1 MKWVALLLVLALGA
15 AVFIVPQPEPPS
27 VGPEIGS
34 SPPPVAFCAVD
45 EGSGRTTEIAILSTV
60 SGPAG
65 VTLFTS
71 GGSAG
76 SLQSTTG
83 ASGSLIIPVV
93 DVAAVGKVGGLVEMP
108 VSASAAGAVIR
119 GAESLTAEA
128 CASLP
133 TAQAFVTAGT
143 TVENA
148 EFEIQLMNPYAGQAV
163 VELSVQSEA
172 GNESNS
178 RFESVIVPPRSSQFV
193 DFNDLTPGR
202 ESLSVSIETIIGR
215 VNAVARQRMNDDTA
229 TWRALPGSTDWFL
242 PVPKGAGVKE
252 IVIATPANSGIDY
265 QIDLFTPEGAE
276 ASFASGRLEE
286 RGQVKI
292 DVAEVSEEAVGLRV
306 ISTGPVV
313 PTLMW
318 TSPEIGISATTG
330 VETQATRWF
339 LPGASALDGGWAS
352 VVLFNGGIEDAEVR
366 VRPLRENTSVR
377 TVPVGSEEVF
387 ALGLEVAD
395 GYLIEST
402 TPIAVLWTAQAGA
415 STSTS
420 IGVPILDG

>member
-1 MKWVALLLVLALGA
+1 MRLITSLLVIALGA
-15 AVFIVPQPEPPS
+15 AVFFMAPPDAPEADP
-27 VGPEIGS
+27 GIAT
-34 SPPPVAFCAVD
+34 SPPPVAVCTVD
-45 EGSGRTTEIAILSTV
+45 EGSGRTTDIAILSTV

-76 SLQSTTG
+76 SLKSTTG
-83 ASGSLIIPVV
+83 GSGSLVIPIV
-93 DVAAVGKVGGLVEMP
+93 DVAAVGTVGGLVEMP
-108 VSASAAGAVIR
+108 VPTSAAGSVIR

-133 TAQAFVTAGT
+133 TAQAFIAGGT
-143 TVENA
+143 TVEDTA
-148 EFEIQLMNPYAGQAV
+148 FEVQLMNPYAGQAV

-202 ESLSVSIETIIGR
+202 EWLAVSIETITGR
-215 VNAVARQRMNDDTA
+215 VNAVARQRMNGDTA
-229 TWRALPGSTDWFL
+229 TWRAETGATDWFL
-242 PVPKGAGVKE
+242 PVPKGSGTKE
-252 IVIATPANSGIDY
+252 VVIASPANAGIDY
-265 QIDLFTPEGAE
+265 QIDLFTPDGAQ

-286 RGQVKI
+286 RGQIEI
-292 DVAEVSEEAVGLRV
+292 DLAELSEEAVGLRV

-330 VETQATRWF
+330 VTTQATRWF
-339 LPGASALDGGWAS
+339 MPGASAPEGGWAS
-352 VVLFNGGIEDAEVR
+352 VVLFNPGIEDAEVR
-366 VRPLRENTSVR
+366 VRPLRQNTSVR
-377 TVPVGSEEVF
+377 TLAVGSEEVL
-387 ALGLEVAD
+387 ALGLESAD

-402 TPIAVLWTAQAGA
+402 SPIVVLWTAQAGS
-415 STSTS
+415 STSTA
-420 IGVPILDG
+420 IGVPIADG